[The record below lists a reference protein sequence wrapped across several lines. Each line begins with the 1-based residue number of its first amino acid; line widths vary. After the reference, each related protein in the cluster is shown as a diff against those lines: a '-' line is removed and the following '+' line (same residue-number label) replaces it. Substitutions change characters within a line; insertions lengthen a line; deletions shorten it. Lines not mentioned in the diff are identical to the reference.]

1 MKSFERLVED
11 KNRVIKDCDDFI
23 KELKDISLQTSSISA
38 LIELLLK
45 KKEKYLEL
53 KYDNYKELAL
63 SVENLD
69 EKIYR
74 QIVILEKQGIFESG
88 DSRKKSNKL
97 LKLKNILKE
106 LETADIKK
114 YDNYLNNLKHICD
127 DILGNNVLTLIELLK
142 IDIKNYKKGIL
153 QNHKV
158 EISEQLILIK
168 QNYVNNFNESSMYVA
183 EDKKLKITLDKFCI
197 EYKEQEKIR
206 FFIEKAN
213 FIKNHYKSLV
223 ALLGLTPFI
232 IYFVFNKNIGYIPMP
247 ESGDI
252 FSLLVS
258 LALAG
263 LSLLF
268 ILYLMPI
275 LQLTTAFYI
284 RDIKDIFVVFISS
297 VFLSGLLIIL
307 ILKNCSF
314 ISEKSELFFFI
325 FYFIDTIFIF
335 LYLCFFLKIPF
346 LEVFKN
352 ERTWLM
358 AFHGLIS
365 MFSPFVIFLLIYSQ
379 INQRSLFDILYL
391 LIFIIF
397 IALPILYALVKTKD
411 IYFFKYLFYI
421 FIIVSLVLLVT
432 LSDKIVQISDL
443 GNIKYKYLSI
453 EKSIK
458 ETLPV
463 EICNKDCNVSKTYYN
478 EKEADNIIK
487 IYNIKALS
495 TLGKFYYLEAD
506 SNTTDKKIKF
516 KLDAGKITP
525 GPIIE
530 R

>member
-11 KNRVIKDCDDFI
+11 KNRVIKDCDNFI
-23 KELKDISLQTSSISA
+23 KELKDISLQTSGIST
-38 LIELLLK
+38 LIKLLSE

-53 KYDNYKELAL
+53 KYDNYKESAL
-63 SVENLD
+63 SIENLD

-74 QIVILEKQGIFESG
+74 QIVLLEKQGIFETSE
-88 DSRKKSNKL
+88 SRKKSNKL
-97 LKLKNILKE
+97 LKLKNILEE
-106 LETADIKK
+106 LESADIKK
-114 YDNYLNNLKHICD
+114 YDNYLNELKHIYD
-127 DILGNNVLTLIELLK
+127 DILGDNVLTLIKLLK
-142 IDIKNYKKGIL
+142 VDIKNYKEGIL

-158 EISEQLILIK
+158 EISEQLILINQK
-168 QNYVNNFNESSMYVA
+168 YGDKFNESSMYVA
-183 EDKKLKITLDKFCI
+183 EEKKLKITLNKFCI
-197 EYKEQEKIR
+197 EYKEQEKFR

-275 LQLTTAFYI
+275 LQLTIAFYI

-297 VFLSGLLIIL
+297 VFLSGLLITL

-314 ISEKSELFFFI
+314 VSEKSELYFFI
-325 FYFIDTIFIF
+325 FYFINTIFIF
-335 LYLCFFLKIPF
+335 LYLRFFLKIPF
-346 LEVFKN
+346 LEVLKSD
-352 ERTWLM
+352 RILLL

-365 MFSPFVIFLLIYSQ
+365 MFSPFIIFLLIYSQ
-379 INQRSLFDILYL
+379 INHRSLFDILYL

-397 IALPILYALVKTKD
+397 IALPILYPLVKTKD

-421 FIIVSLVLLVT
+421 FIIVSLALLVT

-443 GNIKYKYLSI
+443 GNIQYKYLI
-453 EKSIK
+453 VEKSIK
-458 ETLPV
+458 DTLPV
-463 EICNKDCNVSKTYYN
+463 EICNKDCNISKTYYD
-478 EKEADNIIK
+478 EAGNVIK

-506 SNTTDKKIKF
+506 GNVTDKKVKF
-516 KLDAGKITP
+516 KLDASKITP
-525 GPIIE
+525 GPILE

>member
-1 MKSFERLVED
+1 
-11 KNRVIKDCDDFI
+11 
-23 KELKDISLQTSSISA
+23 
-38 LIELLLK
+38 
-45 KKEKYLEL
+45 
-53 KYDNYKELAL
+53 
-63 SVENLD
+63 
-69 EKIYR
+69 
-74 QIVILEKQGIFESG
+74 
-88 DSRKKSNKL
+88 
-97 LKLKNILKE
+97 
-106 LETADIKK
+106 
-114 YDNYLNNLKHICD
+114 
-127 DILGNNVLTLIELLK
+127 
-142 IDIKNYKKGIL
+142 
-153 QNHKV
+153 
-158 EISEQLILIK
+158 
-168 QNYVNNFNESSMYVA
+168 MYVA
-183 EDKKLKITLDKFCI
+183 EEKKLKITLDKFCI
-197 EYKEQEKIR
+197 EYKEQEKFR

-213 FIKNHYKSLV
+213 FIKNYYKSLI

-284 RDIKDIFVVFISS
+284 RDIKDIFAVFISS
-297 VFLSGLLIIL
+297 VFLSGLLITL
-307 ILKNCSF
+307 ILRNCSF

-335 LYLCFFLKIPF
+335 LYLRFFQKIPF
-346 LEVFKN
+346 LEVFKS
-352 ERTWLM
+352 ERIWLM

-365 MFSPFVIFLLIYSQ
+365 MFSPFIIFLLIYSQ

-411 IYFFKYLFYI
+411 IHFFQYLFYI
-421 FIIVSLVLLVT
+421 FIIVSLALLVT

-443 GNIKYKYLSI
+443 GNIQYKYLII

-458 ETLPV
+458 DTLPV
-463 EICNKDCNVSKTYYN
+463 EICNKDCNISKTYYD
-478 EKEADNIIK
+478 EAGNVIK

-506 SNTTDKKIKF
+506 SNTTDIKVKF
-516 KLDAGKITP
+516 KLDASKITP
-525 GPIIE
+525 GPILE

>member
-11 KNRVIKDCDDFI
+11 KNRVIKDCDNFI
-23 KELKDISLQTSSISA
+23 KELKDISLQTSGIST
-38 LIELLLK
+38 LIKLLSE

-53 KYDNYKELAL
+53 KYDNYKESAL
-63 SVENLD
+63 SIENLD

-74 QIVILEKQGIFESG
+74 QIVLLEKQGIFETSE
-88 DSRKKSNKL
+88 SRKKSNKL
-97 LKLKNILKE
+97 LKLKNILEE
-106 LETADIKK
+106 LESADIKK
-114 YDNYLNNLKHICD
+114 YDNYLNELKHIYD
-127 DILGNNVLTLIELLK
+127 DILGDNVLTLIKLLK
-142 IDIKNYKKGIL
+142 VDIKNYKEGIL

-158 EISEQLILIK
+158 EISEQLILINQK
-168 QNYVNNFNESSMYVA
+168 YGDKFNESSMYVA
-183 EDKKLKITLDKFCI
+183 EEKKLKITLNKFCI
-197 EYKEQEKIR
+197 EYKEQEKFR

-275 LQLTTAFYI
+275 LQLTIAFYI

-297 VFLSGLLIIL
+297 VFLSGLLITL

-314 ISEKSELFFFI
+314 VSEKSELYFFI
-325 FYFIDTIFIF
+325 FYFINTIFIF
-335 LYLCFFLKIPF
+335 LYLRFFLKIPF
-346 LEVFKN
+346 LEVLKSD
-352 ERTWLM
+352 RILLL

-365 MFSPFVIFLLIYSQ
+365 MFSPFIIFLLIYSQ
-379 INQRSLFDILYL
+379 INHRSLFDILYL

-421 FIIVSLVLLVT
+421 FIIVSLALLVT

-443 GNIKYKYLSI
+443 GNIQYKYLI
-453 EKSIK
+453 VEKSIK
-458 ETLPV
+458 DTLPV
-463 EICNKDCNVSKTYYN
+463 EICNKDCNISKTYYD
-478 EKEADNIIK
+478 EAGNVIK

-506 SNTTDKKIKF
+506 GNVTDKKVKF
-516 KLDAGKITP
+516 KLDASKITP
-525 GPIIE
+525 GPILE

>member
-11 KNRVIKDCDDFI
+11 KNRVIKDCDNFI
-23 KELKDISLQTSSISA
+23 KELKDISLQTSGIST
-38 LIELLLK
+38 LIKLLSE

-53 KYDNYKELAL
+53 KYDNYKESTL
-63 SVENLD
+63 SIENLD

-74 QIVILEKQGIFESG
+74 QIVLLEKQGIFETSE
-88 DSRKKSNKL
+88 SRKKSNKL
-97 LKLKNILKE
+97 LKLKNILEE
-106 LETADIKK
+106 LESADIKK
-114 YDNYLNNLKHICD
+114 YDNYLNELKHIYD
-127 DILGNNVLTLIELLK
+127 DILGDNVLTLIKLLK
-142 IDIKNYKKGIL
+142 VDIKNYKEGIL

-158 EISEQLILIK
+158 EISEQLILINQK
-168 QNYVNNFNESSMYVA
+168 YGDKFNESSMYVA
-183 EDKKLKITLDKFCI
+183 EEKKLKITLNKFCI
-197 EYKEQEKIR
+197 EYKEQEKFR

-275 LQLTTAFYI
+275 LQLTIAFYI

-297 VFLSGLLIIL
+297 VFLSGLLITL

-314 ISEKSELFFFI
+314 VSEKSELYFFI
-325 FYFIDTIFIF
+325 FYFINTIFIF
-335 LYLCFFLKIPF
+335 LYLRFFLKIPF
-346 LEVFKN
+346 LEVLKSD
-352 ERTWLM
+352 RILLL

-365 MFSPFVIFLLIYSQ
+365 MFSPFIIFLLIYSQ
-379 INQRSLFDILYL
+379 INHRSLFDILYL

-421 FIIVSLVLLVT
+421 FIIVSLALLVT

-443 GNIKYKYLSI
+443 GNIQYKYLI
-453 EKSIK
+453 VEKSIK
-458 ETLPV
+458 DTLPV
-463 EICNKDCNVSKTYYN
+463 EICNKDCNISKTYYD
-478 EKEADNIIK
+478 EAGNVIK

-506 SNTTDKKIKF
+506 GNVTDKKVKF
-516 KLDAGKITP
+516 KLDASKITP
-525 GPIIE
+525 GPILE